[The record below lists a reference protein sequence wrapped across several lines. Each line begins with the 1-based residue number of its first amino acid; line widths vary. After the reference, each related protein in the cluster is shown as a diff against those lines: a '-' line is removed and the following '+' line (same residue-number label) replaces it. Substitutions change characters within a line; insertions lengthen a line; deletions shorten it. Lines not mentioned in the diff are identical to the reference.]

1 MNATVSGSDQYVTLT
16 STATKNFGTIP
27 AGGTATVNNAWSFS
41 IDDFVPDQHKA
52 QFILTMTDGS
62 DTWTS
67 NLFITIQS
75 PIIFIAEEFL
85 VDDSQSGNNDGI
97 LDPGETALIIMN
109 VKNNGHSAISNTII
123 NITST
128 DPMLTINTP
137 LLT

>member
-1 MNATVSGSDQYVTLT
+1 
-16 STATKNFGTIP
+16 
-27 AGGTATVNNAWSFS
+27 
-41 IDDFVPDQHKA
+41 
-52 QFILTMTDGS
+52 MTDGS

-137 LLT
+137 PLLT